1 MLTNAY
7 MNECNWVRFDNL
19 TDERFKLLSYD
30 W

>member
-7 MNECNWVRFDNL
+7 MNECNWVGFDNL
-19 TDERFKLLSYD
+19 IDERFKLLSYD